1 MARDLLTD
9 EQVEREIERLRKSDA
24 VKLAQKEQ
32 QIKLRRRKQMYDLR
46 WFEKRGKQLAALGV
60 TMANIEEVLF
70 GDSPDA

>member
-9 EQVEREIERLRKSDA
+9 EQVEMEIARLRKSDA

-46 WFEKRGKQLAALGV
+46 WFEKRGKQLAAMGV
-60 TMANIEEVLF
+60 TMENIEEVLF
-70 GDSPDA
+70 GDEAEG

>member
-46 WFEKRGKQLAALGV
+46 WFEKRGKQLTAMGV
-60 TMANIEEVLF
+60 TMENIEEKLF
-70 GDSPDA
+70 GDSLE

>member
-9 EQVEREIERLRKSDA
+9 EQVEMEIARLRQSDA

-46 WFEKRGKQLAALGV
+46 WFEKRGKQLAAMGV
-60 TMANIEEVLF
+60 TMANIEEMLF